1 MPVLGLPLLLVG
13 LAALPMVAGIY
24 WLRTRFR
31 RQEVSTLFLWQSAVD
46 AQGGGRK
53 KSRLQTPLT
62 LLLELLAIV
71 LLVLAAT
78 APRVLRAGQTVAV
91 TVVLDDS
98 YSMRAID
105 ERGVD
110 SRERAIET
118 LREELHGL
126 PRYTA
131 RLISAGAEPQVLGE
145 PVSDWAGVEKI
156 LTGYRCEAPTSDI
169 GGALALASEIGGP
182 RGRLLVLSDH
192 PMPENMR
199 SRVEAT
205 SMIAEQATPD
215 ASAEEEAVWGRLR
228 WRAVGQPGNNVAL
241 IHAVRSLDADRG
253 DTVLIELMNHWATTA
268 RPSLTLSVGT
278 AEADYTADPSSHAVG
293 ESLIEVDQ
301 RQVELLPGRV
311 KRLWLRPSEAAG
323 RPVVV
328 RLEEDALNA
337 DNRVVLMPIESRP
350 LGVSVELEDPA
361 LRRAVTQAVEASGN
375 AVVVSE
381 GAGLV
386 FTDRLTEVD
395 ATPRGGAWMVRF
407 DRGDGS
413 VGTKEAQAFLGP
425 FVIDRSHP
433 LAEGLSLTG
442 LVWSVASPEVSPTEP
457 PSAAAEPLGRPIV
470 TAGNEV
476 LLSDEARRGA
486 GHVLTWRLW
495 PERSTVLQSA
505 AFPIL
510 VWNIIEWRRADRP
523 GVSPVNA
530 RPGVPISITTA
541 AAQGEV
547 RVRWVQDGGAARGA
561 RVEEDGKEDVL
572 SVVDRRVVYSPKEPG
587 VYEIQ
592 ADDRR
597 YRLAVNG
604 GSEAESDLR
613 GAGADDFG
621 RWDDRVAI
629 EREYQGLSW
638 ALGLFAL
645 GLLASHAWWL
655 GRAGRSSL
663 AGIHSA
669 RPAQPETVS
678 VAGGRS

>member
-31 RQEVSTLFLWQSAVD
+31 RQEVSTLFLWQSAVE

-53 KSRLQTPLT
+53 KSRLQTPLA

-105 ERGVD
+105 ERGVA
-110 SRERAIET
+110 SRDRAIEK
-118 LREELHGL
+118 LRQELNGL

-131 RLISAGAEPQVLGE
+131 RLITAGAEPQVLGE
-145 PVSDWAGVEKI
+145 PVSDWAGVEKT
-156 LTGYRCEAPTSDI
+156 LAGWRCEAPTSDI

-192 PMPENMR
+192 AMPQNMR
-199 SRVEAT
+199 NRAEASATAKEAT
-205 SMIAEQATPD
+205 SD
-215 ASAEEEAVWGRLR
+215 SSANEAVWGRLR
-228 WRAVGQPGNNVAL
+228 WLAVGQPRNNVAL
-241 IHAVRSLDADRG
+241 INAVRSLDGTRG
-253 DTVLIELMNHWATTA
+253 DSVLIELMNHGETTA
-268 RPSLTLSVGT
+268 WPSLTLSVGT
-278 AEADYTADPSSHAVG
+278 AEADYTTNPLTHVVG
-293 ESLIEVDQ
+293 ESLIVLDE
-301 RQVELLPGRV
+301 RKVELLPGRV
-311 KRLWLRPSEAAG
+311 KRLWLRPEQAAS

-328 RLEEDALNA
+328 TLKDDALDA

-350 LGVSVELEDPA
+350 LGVSVELEDPV
-361 LRRAVTQAVEASGN
+361 LRRAVTQAVRASGR

-381 GAGLV
+381 GAGLI

-395 ATPRGGAWMVRF
+395 TTRTGAAWFVRF
-407 DRGDGS
+407 DQGDTS
-413 VGTKEAQAFLGP
+413 ARAKEAQAFLGP
-425 FVIDRSHP
+425 FVIDHSHP

-442 LVWSVASPEVSPTEP
+442 LVWSVASQEVSETEP
-457 PSAAAEPLGRPIV
+457 SSTVAEALGRPIV

-476 LLSDEARRGA
+476 LLRDEAKRGA

-510 VWNIIEWRRADRP
+510 IWNIVEWRRADRP
-523 GVSPVNA
+523 GASPVNA

-541 AAQGEV
+541 AAHGEV
-547 RVRWVQDGGAARGA
+547 RVRRVQDGGSARGA
-561 RVEEDGKEDVL
+561 VEEDAAEDVM
-572 SVVDRRVVYSPKEPG
+572 SAVDRRVVFSPKKTG

-592 ADDRR
+592 ADGQR

-604 GSEAESDLR
+604 VSETESNLR

-621 RWDDRVAI
+621 QWDDGVAI
-629 EREYQGLSW
+629 EREYQGLAW
-638 ALGLFAL
+638 ALGLFVL
-645 GLLASHAWWL
+645 GVLGSHAWWL
-655 GRAGRSSL
+655 GRAGLPSF
-663 AGIHSA
+663 AGINSGGSTRSETIPA
-669 RPAQPETVS
+669 TGVRP
-678 VAGGRS
+678 